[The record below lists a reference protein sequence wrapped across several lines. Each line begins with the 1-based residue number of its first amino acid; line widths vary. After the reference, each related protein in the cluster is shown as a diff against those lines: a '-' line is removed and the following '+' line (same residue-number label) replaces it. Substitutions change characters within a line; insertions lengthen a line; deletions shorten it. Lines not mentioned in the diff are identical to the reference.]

1 VCAVLNARPSESQPS
16 TAFPPRTACFDD
28 SRFCFDI
35 AISEETEI
43 LKMHGMEFENSGLD
57 LCELTCELFG
67 IHTCARRRGPM
78 ARTNQDGLQI
88 RGPRVPWL
96 AYDVGNNHFD
106 RSSKI
111 LGTK

>member
-1 VCAVLNARPSESQPS
+1 VRAVLNARPNESQPS
-16 TAFPPRTACFDD
+16 TAFPPSTACFDG

-35 AISEETEI
+35 AIGEVEI

-67 IHTCARRRGPM
+67 IHMCEERRGPM
-78 ARTNQDGLQI
+78 ARTNQDGQQI